1 MEKFRRFCVIILLS
15 LVPVVL
21 TCDDD
26 KDDKSEHASYT
37 ITYNAN
43 DATGGSVPSDSTGYQ
58 LNQAATILGNT
69 GDLEKTGS
77 AYYGWNTL
85 ANGGG
90 TTYLEGQ
97 TMTVS
102 GNITLFAKWLL
113 NDTDYDADG
122 YTGNDGDLDET
133 NALVN
138 PGAYEIIGNG
148 LDDDCDSS
156 TPDTAAVDDGFESAV
171 FTGVTPLQAA
181 QAIGLYRTTT
191 DDPPISEK
199 TWGVI
204 DAEFLTSDGVTP
216 VVARLT
222 NMSDYQAA
230 IMTDYGTGGVV
241 PRSGAAMVG
250 ISTGRMRDASDT
262 GYEAPVNGRDFG
274 YIDAL
279 PGDYDF
285 PGTSGCS
292 GSCSIVSSVHDS
304 VNIRLTMRVPTNA
317 RGFAYDHI
325 FFTGD
330 FNDPQCSYT
339 DYSLALLTSG
349 ASGIPE
355 DRNIA
360 FDTLG
365 EPLSVNSGFLSYCTP
380 TTTSCGDC
388 SSGADILAGT
398 GMDTDDVGGSTGWL
412 TTKTPV
418 IPGETIVLEIM
429 IFDSGDGLINSVLL
443 LDNFR
448 WLPGETTVSTVPAD

>member
-1 MEKFRRFCVIILLS
+1 
-15 LVPVVL
+15 
-21 TCDDD
+21 
-26 KDDKSEHASYT
+26 
-37 ITYNAN
+37 
-43 DATGGSVPSDSTGYQ
+43 
-58 LNQAATILGNT
+58 
-69 GDLEKTGS
+69 
-77 AYYGWNTL
+77 
-85 ANGGG
+85 
-90 TTYLEGQ
+90 
-97 TMTVS
+97 
-102 GNITLFAKWLL
+102 
-113 NDTDYDADG
+113 
-122 YTGNDGDLDET
+122 
-133 NALVN
+133 
-138 PGAYEIIGNG
+138 
-148 LDDDCDSS
+148 
-156 TPDTAAVDDGFESAV
+156 
-171 FTGVTPLQAA
+171 
-181 QAIGLYRTTT
+181 
-191 DDPPISEK
+191 
-199 TWGVI
+199 VI